1 VGRQVTPGRPTGSE
15 GGPSPTGPLPST
27 LPPTASLEGSAA
39 IVTGASRGI
48 GRAIAAGLLGRG
60 ARVCITARD
69 SEALEAAASELGAGG
84 GEVLAV
90 AGNSADAEHRAEAVR
105 RTSERFGT
113 VRLLVNNTGINP
125 AYAPLAQTPLERVR
139 KVFDTNVV
147 ASLGWVQQVGEAGM
161 FERGGSVVNVT
172 ALAALRTIPMI
183 GAYGASKAALI
194 QITRQLASELA
205 PAVRVNAVAPAV
217 VRTKFAAALY
227 ERAEAEV
234 AATYPL
240 GRLGRPEDVAAAVSF
255 LLSAEASW
263 ITGET
268 LVVDGGLS
276 WAAAAEDLE
285 GSDKVTNVSSP
296 KSDAYL

>member
-1 VGRQVTPGRPTGSE
+1 MVRE
-15 GGPSPTGPLPST
+15 GGSSPTSPLPRV
-27 LPPTASLEGSAA
+27 LPPIASLEGTAA

-48 GRAIAAGLLGRG
+48 GKAIAAGLLGRG

-69 SEALEAAASELGAGG
+69 AGGLEEAAGELGAGG

-90 AGNSADAEHRAEAVR
+90 AGNSADPEHRAEAIR
-105 RTSERFGT
+105 RAGEQLGP

-125 AYAPLAQTPLERVR
+125 AYAPLAETSLDQVR

-147 ASLGWVQQVGEAGM
+147 ASLGWIQQVGAAGM
-161 FERGGSVVNVT
+161 YEHGGAVVNLT

-194 QITRQLASELA
+194 QLTRQLADELA

-217 VRTKFAAALY
+217 VRTRFAAALY
-227 ERAEAEV
+227 EKAEAEV
-234 AATYPL
+234 AARYPL
-240 GRLGRPEDVAAAVSF
+240 GRLGTPEDVAAAVAF
-255 LLSAEASW
+255 LLSEEASW

-276 WAAAAEDLE
+276 WATAAEDLE
-285 GSDKVTNVSSP
+285 GSDRITNVSSSNDDS
-296 KSDAYL
+296 SDLG